1 MKKREMR
8 IRNIHDVGFIDPHIV
23 NSYVLEHHPAD
34 VEEDLWRFI
43 RKQQEKSDILFP
55 YHFGFH
61 WILMVI
67 KVQTSSVLVHDSLNM
82 DPALWGDMR
91 KMLQKVWR
99 RFVDTKVGEFKKE
112 LSFKMAVRTTG
123 DTQPPG
129 TNLCGYYVCERIR
142 RYCNERDQTCENN
155 ILRNNLRK
163 TLSPEARFRPLQE
176 ELAGWLAREVID
188 PRGEHYYDDV
198 ELYMHQN
205 L

>member
-1 MKKREMR
+1 MR

-142 RYCNERDQTCENN
+142 RYCNELNW
-155 ILRNNLRK
+155 K
-163 TLSPEARFRPLQE
+163 PWAPHRFNFFNFHI
-176 ELAGWLAREVID
+176 V
-188 PRGEHYYDDV
+188 DV
-198 ELYMHQN
+198 
-205 L
+205 